1 MDRLYRI
8 YTEHKDV
15 EKVAKIVGRYFKGF
29 TLLNGIGY
37 WQGVP
42 EQSLVIEII
51 GTESDATKVELVAYE
66 IKKANTQE
74 AVLIQ
79 ETNVASQLV

>member
-8 YTEHKDV
+8 FTEHKNTEHV
-15 EKVAKIVGRYFKGF
+15 TKIVGRYFKGF

-37 WQGVP
+37 WQGMP
-42 EQSLVIEII
+42 EQSLVVEII
-51 GTESDATKVELVAYE
+51 GTESDRAAIEAIAYE
-66 IKKANTQE
+66 IKKANAQE

-79 ETNVASQLV
+79 ETNIASQLV

>member
-1 MDRLYRI
+1 MNKLYRI
-8 YTEHKDV
+8 FTEHKNSD
-15 EKVAKIVGRYFKGF
+15 KIVEIVNKYFEGY

-51 GTESDATKVELVAYE
+51 GTEKDAARVELVAYE
-66 IKKANTQE
+66 IKKANVQE

-79 ETNVASQLV
+79 ETNVAGQLV